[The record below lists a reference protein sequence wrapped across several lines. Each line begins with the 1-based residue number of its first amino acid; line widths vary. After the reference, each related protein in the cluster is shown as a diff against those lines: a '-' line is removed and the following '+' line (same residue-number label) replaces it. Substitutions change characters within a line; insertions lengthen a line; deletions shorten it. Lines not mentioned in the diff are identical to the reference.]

1 MEGLNISELLCG
13 FMDDEVQHIFS
24 YVPHDDLFKKVSL
37 TCSHFREL
45 TWKSLE
51 SYIFRNQM
59 KELHKQNIFHFVTE
73 NCPHL
78 KQISV
83 YSIVTDEVIDQLSFL
98 DKLSELK
105 LVRCGEFSE
114 VSFKKIS
121 EKFKFLKHLTA
132 NRIKCEKGIKHLSTM
147 EKLTSVQFTFCI
159 PTILK
164 ELSCLPHLQEL
175 DLSYS
180 NVSKVDFSKFTNLKK
195 LKISNS
201 NIKMIWFRS
210 LTSLKELD
218 VSSSFLEGDY
228 DSMVALNHLEK
239 LNLQNC
245 KDDENIIQKHLI
257 SMQFLK
263 ELNISKYK
271 VFSELQMMEIIKL
284 PSLKVLTANILPS
297 MEFLRDKSEIIPK
310 GLKIY
315 IF

>member
-1 MEGLNISELLCG
+1 MEELTVSELLCG
-13 FMDDEVQHIFS
+13 YMDDEVQNIFS
-24 YVPHDDLFKKVSL
+24 YIPHDDLFKQVSL
-37 TCSHFREL
+37 TCSSFREL
-45 TWKSLE
+45 SWKSLE

-59 KELHKQNIFHFVTE
+59 KELHTQNIFHFITQ

-83 YSIVTDEVIDQLSFL
+83 YSTVTDEVIDQLSVL

-114 VSFKKIS
+114 VSFKNIS

-147 EKLTSVQFTFCI
+147 EKLTSLQFTFCNV
-159 PTILK
+159 TILK
-164 ELSCLPHLQEL
+164 ELSCLSHLQEL

-180 NVSKVDFSKFTNLKK
+180 NVSKVDFSKLKNLKK

-201 NIKMIWFRS
+201 NIQMVWFRS
-210 LTSLKELD
+210 MTGLKELD
-218 VSSSFLEGDY
+218 LSSSMIEGDY
-228 DSMVALNHLEK
+228 DSMVSLNHLEK
-239 LNLQNC
+239 FNLQNC
-245 KDDENIIQKHLI
+245 KDNGDTIKKYL
-257 SMQFLK
+257 STMQFLK

-271 VFSELQMMEIIKL
+271 IFSEAEMMEIIKL
-284 PSLKVLTANILPS
+284 PSLKFLSANVLPS
-297 MEFLRDKSEIIPK
+297 TVFLKDNSEIIPK

>member
-1 MEGLNISELLCG
+1 
-13 FMDDEVQHIFS
+13 
-24 YVPHDDLFKKVSL
+24 
-37 TCSHFREL
+37 
-45 TWKSLE
+45 
-51 SYIFRNQM
+51 
-59 KELHKQNIFHFVTE
+59 
-73 NCPHL
+73 
-78 KQISV
+78 
-83 YSIVTDEVIDQLSFL
+83 
-98 DKLSELK
+98 
-105 LVRCGEFSE
+105 
-114 VSFKKIS
+114 
-121 EKFKFLKHLTA
+121 
-132 NRIKCEKGIKHLSTM
+132 
-147 EKLTSVQFTFCI
+147 
-159 PTILK
+159 
-164 ELSCLPHLQEL
+164 L

-245 KDDENIIQKHLI
+245 KDDENIIQKHLK